1 MRQMGEN
8 KWTEKVWEAYTYEPA
23 GGGEDGGAPVGGG
36 GQVRVGVDVL
46 DGAGR
51 LEPSVHGDDAEL
63 VDMAGVEALHHHR
76 VLVQLL
82 LRHHPLR
89 LLLLPKYKK

>member
-1 MRQMGEN
+1 MWAA
-8 KWTEKVWEAYTYEPA
+8 KIWEAYTYEPA
-23 GGGEDGGAPVGGG
+23 GGGKDGGPPVGGG
-36 GQVRVGVDVL
+36 WQVRIGMDVL

-51 LEPSVHGDDAEL
+51 LKPPVDGDDAEL
-63 VDMAGVEALHHHR
+63 VDMAGVQALYHHR

-89 LLLLPKYKK
+89 LLLLPKYK